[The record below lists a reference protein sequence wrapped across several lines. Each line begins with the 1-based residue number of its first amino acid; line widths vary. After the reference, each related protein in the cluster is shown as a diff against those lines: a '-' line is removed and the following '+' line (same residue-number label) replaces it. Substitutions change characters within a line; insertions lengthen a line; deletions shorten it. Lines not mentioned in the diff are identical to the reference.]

1 MAANPLTEEQ
11 RTELSRQLERFLD
24 SLGGDIASDREDVRD
39 NQQSRRGVQDRSE
52 ESFAGSVAAVDRAML
67 RQHEV
72 ERREVQAA
80 IARMRDGT
88 YGECMNCGEPI
99 GYARLQVAPAALRCM
114 RCQERAE
121 AR

>member
-11 RTELSRQLERFLD
+11 RAELSRQLEGFLE

-67 RQHEV
+67 HQHEV

-99 GYARLQVAPAALRCM
+99 GYARLHVAPSALRCM